1 MDKRFV
7 EAKLVDAKV
16 KTLVERPNGDIRI
29 VDSLPLGGEVAIHFA
44 SGVLREDG
52 TVERRVDGEIH
63 STITLSG
70 RTLSEVTEELL
81 KPFQKQEGYRARRT
95 QSS

>member
-7 EAKLVDAKV
+7 EAKVKV
-16 KTLVERPNGDIRI
+16 LVERPNGEIRI
-29 VDSLPLGGEVAIHFA
+29 VDSLPLGGEIAIHFA

-52 TVERRVDGEIH
+52 TVERRVDGEVH
-63 STITLSG
+63 STIPLRG

-81 KPFQKQEGYRARRT
+81 KPFQQEGCRARRT
-95 QSS
+95 PRS